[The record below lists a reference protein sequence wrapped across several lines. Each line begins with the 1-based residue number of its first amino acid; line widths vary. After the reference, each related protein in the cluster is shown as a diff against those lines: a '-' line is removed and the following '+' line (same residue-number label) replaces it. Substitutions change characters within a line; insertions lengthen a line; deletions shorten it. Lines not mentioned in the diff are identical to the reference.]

1 MIIKVKVVITRVIR
15 VMGSIIILIVEEVM
29 CIVPIKVYIIQE
41 VIRSIK
47 ELEVLIILVYA
58 IQLLVRPIVL
68 VVECIRPKFNT
79 ILEVIRMKQV
89 VISIRHI
96 KQVVIIRMKQVVISI
111 IRIKQ
116 VVIRRIKQVVIIR
129 IRPIPIRRIKQGV
142 IRIRPTLILKVSGQ
156 FIFQLPNIRFF
167 PKLSLMG
174 RTQRI
179 CPRIPKGYIQFNI
192 RLHSSL

>member
-1 MIIKVKVVITRVIR
+1 M
-15 VMGSIIILIVEEVM
+15 VE
-29 CIVPIKVYIIQE
+29 
-41 VIRSIK
+41 R
-47 ELEVLIILVYA
+47 
-58 IQLLVRPIVL
+58 
-68 VVECIRPKFNT
+68 IRPKFNT

-89 VISIRHI
+89 VISIRRI

-116 VVIRRIKQVVIIR
+116 VVIKRIKQVVIIR
-129 IRPIPIRRIKQGV
+129 IRPIPIGRIKQVVIGHIRPIPIRRIKRVV

>member
-1 MIIKVKVVITRVIR
+1 M
-15 VMGSIIILIVEEVM
+15 
-29 CIVPIKVYIIQE
+29 
-41 VIRSIK
+41 
-47 ELEVLIILVYA
+47 
-58 IQLLVRPIVL
+58 
-68 VVECIRPKFNT
+68 VECIRPKFNT

-96 KQVVIIRMKQVVISI
+96 KQVVISI

-129 IRPIPIRRIKQGV
+129 IRPIPIGRIKQVVIGHIRPIPIRRIKQGV

>member
-1 MIIKVKVVITRVIR
+1 
-15 VMGSIIILIVEEVM
+15 
-29 CIVPIKVYIIQE
+29 
-41 VIRSIK
+41 
-47 ELEVLIILVYA
+47 
-58 IQLLVRPIVL
+58 
-68 VVECIRPKFNT
+68 
-79 ILEVIRMKQV
+79 
-89 VISIRHI
+89 
-96 KQVVIIRMKQVVISI
+96 MKQVVISI

-167 PKLSLMG
+167 PKISLMG